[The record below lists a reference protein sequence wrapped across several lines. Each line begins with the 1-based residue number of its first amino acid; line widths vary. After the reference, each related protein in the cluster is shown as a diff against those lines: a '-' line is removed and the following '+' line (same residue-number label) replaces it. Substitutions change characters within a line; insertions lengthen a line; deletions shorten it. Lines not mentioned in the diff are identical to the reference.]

1 MGRSPNVLYPHK
13 CYKGIVYTE
22 GGNNK
27 VLYCGIQDQY
37 YTYTM
42 FDAVALWA
50 VKYILGEI
58 KLPNKAAMVAD
69 WKKWVDRNKALKNCH
84 EEIDFQTDY
93 VMDLAKEA
101 NYGHDLDVTQI
112 FYDWEADK
120 DKDILTYRDIS
131 FTSKFTSTKSP
142 IHHTTFM
149 TALDDSLQ
157 CFMNTIIFREI
168 HFHEKKFHEIDFTK
182 KILFLCAFQSHIPL
196 SYIS

>member
-1 MGRSPNVLYPHK
+1 MLQRNCLYRRWKQQSVVLWN
-13 CYKGIVYTE
+13 T
-22 GGNNK
+22 
-27 VLYCGIQDQY
+27 DQY

-50 VKYILGEI
+50 IKYVLGEI

-157 CFMNTIIFREI
+157 CFMNT
-168 HFHEKKFHEIDFTK
+168 K
-182 KILFLCAFQSHIPL
+182 KIFMKKNFMKLISRKKYFFYVHFNHTYL
-196 SYIS
+196 SLIFPE

>member
-1 MGRSPNVLYPHK
+1 MNTIDYNSHFFFFKKIISDGSSAEVDAIIFCTGYLHHYPYLEENIRLRSPNVLYPHK

-69 WKKWVDRNKALKNCH
+69 WKKWVDR
-84 EEIDFQTDY
+84 
-93 VMDLAKEA
+93 
-101 NYGHDLDVTQI
+101 
-112 FYDWEADK
+112 
-120 DKDILTYRDIS
+120 
-131 FTSKFTSTKSP
+131 
-142 IHHTTFM
+142 
-149 TALDDSLQ
+149 
-157 CFMNTIIFREI
+157 
-168 HFHEKKFHEIDFTK
+168 
-182 KILFLCAFQSHIPL
+182 
-196 SYIS
+196 